1 MTVDLVRLG
10 QGLPFAAALPA
21 LQTAVRERGVA
32 VVQAP
37 PGTGKTTL
45 APPAVADTLGSGGST
60 GRVVVVQPRR
70 IAARAAARRLAS
82 LSATPLGE
90 FAGFTVRGERRVSA
104 GARVEFV
111 TPGILLRRLLA
122 DPDLPGTGA
131 VILDEVHERAL
142 EIDLLVGML
151 AEVRS
156 LRQDLVLVAMSATL
170 DAPRFA
176 ALLGDGAPG
185 HGEGMGPAPVVDC
198 PSALHPLDLRWAPPP
213 GPRTDARGVADA
225 FLQHVAD
232 TAAEAHQEAG
242 TALGLETAPDTLVFL
257 PGVREVERV
266 ASQLRRLVPAAEVL
280 ELHGRLDARAQDRV
294 TAGSGR
300 GDPSRIVVSTSLAES
315 SLTVPGVRVVVDA
328 GLAREPRRDAAR
340 DMSGL
345 VTVAASRDAAIQ
357 RSGRAARQGPGIAVR
372 CFSETTFAAMP
383 AHVTPEISV
392 ADLVGATLTLA
403 CWGAPRGTGLAL
415 PDAPPTGAV
424 GDAEAVLLRLGAVD
438 EQGRATDLGHRLAEI
453 PADPRL
459 ARALLDGAALVGERS
474 AAEVVAA
481 LADDHR
487 PDGADLTALLR
498 ALRRGSAPGTSRWK
512 SEVRRLRGLA
522 TRHTA
527 SSSGSAGDS
536 RAAREPTSDGDATGL
551 VVALAYPDWVARRT
565 GEVYLLASGTRAAAP
580 PGGLQGHEWLAV
592 AEVARAQGRV
602 AAGTGAIIR
611 AAAPLSQESAE
622 LAAAGLLTDRTTA
635 TFREHRVT
643 ARRVRALGAIELSS
657 AAVRPSPQDARAAV
671 EAALAAHGLDLF
683 TWSPGADGLRRRLA
697 LLHRV
702 HGAPWP
708 DMSDAALAQRW
719 PEWLG
724 PEVDALAGGGRADR
738 VDLHDPLRRRL
749 PWPEA
754 ARLGELAPER
764 LPVPSGRDARIDYPA
779 VGDPDGRPVV
789 AVKLQECFGWAET
802 PQVAGCQCS
811 STCCRRPGARLR
823 SLTIWPRSGPAPMH
837 RCGPR
842 CGDVTRSIRGPRT
855 PGRRRRP
862 RGSRGA
868 PEYVERSVVAA
879 EDGLGSPHQPTGQA
893 SARRGT
899 WGDDREPNRASR
911 VGHAGV
917 VSQDSIHPEP
927 HSGGQ
932 VEGI

>member
-1 MTVDLVRLG
+1 MTIDLVRLG

-70 IAARAAARRLAS
+70 IAARAAAQRLAS

-156 LRQDLVLVAMSATL
+156 LRADLVLVAMSATL

-176 ALLGDGAPG
+176 ALLGEGA
-185 HGEGMGPAPVVDC
+185 HGNGEGPAPVVDC

-232 TAAEAHQEAG
+232 TGAEAHQQAG
-242 TALGLETAPDTLVFL
+242 AALGLETAPDTLVFL

-266 ASQLRRLVPAAEVL
+266 AGHLRRLVPAAEVL

-357 RSGRAARQGPGIAVR
+357 RSGRAARQGPGLAVR
-372 CFSETTFAAMP
+372 CFDETTFAAMP

-424 GDAEAVLLRLGAVD
+424 RDAEAVLLRLGAVD
-438 EQGRATDLGHRLAEI
+438 GQGRVTELGRRLAEV

-459 ARALLDGAALVGERS
+459 ARALLDGAALVGEHT

-512 SEVRRLRGLA
+512 SEVRRLRDLA
-522 TRHTA
+522 RRHTGLSVA
-527 SSSGSAGDS
+527 SATDPG
-536 RAAREPTSDGDATGL
+536 AARRPTSDGDATGL
-551 VVALAYPDWVARRT
+551 VVALAYPERVARRT
-565 GEVYLLASGTRAAAP
+565 GEVYLLASGTRAALP
-580 PGGLQGHEWLAV
+580 PGNLHGHEWLAV
-592 AEVARAQGRV
+592 ADVARAAGRV
-602 AAGTGAIIR
+602 AAGTGAVIR
-611 AAAPLSQESAE
+611 AAAPLSPESAE
-622 LAAAGLLTDRTTA
+622 FAAGGLLTDGTTA
-635 TFREHRVT
+635 TFHDHRVT

-657 AAVRPSPQDARAAV
+657 VAVRPSPEDARAAV
-671 EAALAAHGLDLF
+671 ESELASHGLAMF
-683 TWSPGADGLRRRLA
+683 TWSPAADALRRRMA

-702 HGAPWP
+702 HGGPWP
-708 DMSDAALAQRW
+708 DVSDAALAKRW

-724 PEVDALAGGGRADR
+724 PEIDALAGGGRADR
-738 VDLHDPLRRRL
+738 IDLHDPLRRLL

-754 ARLGELAPER
+754 SGLGDLAPER
-764 LPVPSGRDARIDYPA
+764 LAVPSGRNARIDYPA
-779 VGDPDGRPVV
+779 VDDPAGRPVV

-802 PQVAGCQCS
+802 PRVAGVPVLFHLLS
-811 STCCRRPGARLR
+811 PAGRPLAVTDDLA
-823 SLTIWPRSGPAPMH
+823 SFWSGPYAQVRAEMRGRYPKHPWPEDPWAAPATA
-837 RCGPR
+837 R
-842 CGDVTRSIRGPRT
+842 TR
-855 PGRRRRP
+855 GRR
-862 RGSRGA
+862 
-868 PEYVERSVVAA
+868 
-879 EDGLGSPHQPTGQA
+879 
-893 SARRGT
+893 
-899 WGDDREPNRASR
+899 
-911 VGHAGV
+911 
-917 VSQDSIHPEP
+917 
-927 HSGGQ
+927 
-932 VEGI
+932 